1 MMKYVQPT
9 QFSEFPANF
18 SPSLRVERDKEVAD
32 RMKGSRMYQTRLFFD
47 VYRGEVI
54 TLVGNICCSDQ
65 SCRDELCCSLYV
77 MPKCRRIPR
86 DGGSLCGGGHRN
98 YPEMLVI
105 VRISGKLRRYFSRL
119 KQSHAKHFAL
129 KMGIMP
135 IFSGVLEC

>member
-65 SCRDELCCSLYV
+65 SCRDELRCSLYV
-77 MPKCRRIPR
+77 MPNVGEYRDMVVVCVGVATGIIPR
-86 DGGSLCGGGHRN
+86 CL
-98 YPEMLVI
+98 
-105 VRISGKLRRYFSRL
+105 
-119 KQSHAKHFAL
+119 
-129 KMGIMP
+129 
-135 IFSGVLEC
+135 